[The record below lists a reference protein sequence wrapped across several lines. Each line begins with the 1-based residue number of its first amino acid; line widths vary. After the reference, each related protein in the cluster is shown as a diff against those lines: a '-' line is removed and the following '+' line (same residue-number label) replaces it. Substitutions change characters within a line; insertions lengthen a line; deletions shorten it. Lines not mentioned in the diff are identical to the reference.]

1 VLGAEL
7 APHIHSG
14 LVMKFTIQ
22 LCTLALAVAC
32 STVPSS
38 HRIAP
43 QPASRALVSAGDL
56 AQFPGGWNAL
66 EALSRLRP
74 EFLNPVPGGY
84 GGSQVLMP
92 TVYIN
97 GTERGSIEMLR
108 TLRLAEVRSMRYY
121 RSIDATTRFG
131 AAHTGAVIDVT
142 LVTSRF

>member
-1 VLGAEL
+1 MNGAEL
-7 APHIHSG
+7 PPHIHSG

-32 STVPSS
+32 SSAPSS

-43 QPASRALVSAGDL
+43 QPASRSLVSADDL

-97 GTERGSIEMLR
+97 GSERGSIEMLR
-108 TLRLAEVRSMRYY
+108 TLRLTEVRSMRYY
-121 RSIDATTRFG
+121 RSLDATTRFG
-131 AAHTGAVIDVT
+131 PKHTGAVIDVT
-142 LVTSRF
+142 LVGMR